1 MFITAF
7 LRHYEECLFPSPQN
21 AYCFRNLSRLF
32 LEIFRLFERHAQ
44 NLNDPKNYPVSS
56 DLGWDFTRSLQGVS
70 EHKMWEILFGAVG
83 SGHHASNCLTDRLP
97 PWYF

>member
-44 NLNDPKNYPVSS
+44 NLNDPKNYPVSW
-56 DLGWDFTRSLQGVS
+56 DLRLGFYL
-70 EHKMWEILFGAVG
+70 E
-83 SGHHASNCLTDRLP
+83 LTGGK
-97 PWYF
+97 